1 MLTDKRLLV
10 TGVVTT
16 DSIAF
21 ATALRAQQLGAEI
34 VLTALDR
41 NRALCEQTATTAR
54 SSGGATARRQP
65 GRRLHAPDDERRRQV
80 RG

>member
-21 ATALRAQQLGAEI
+21 ATAPNSSGAEI
-34 VLTALDR
+34 VLNALDR
-41 NRALCEQTATTAR
+41 DRALCEQAATTAR